1 LKKGYCT
8 IRNIICEKRSFN
20 ILTSYFFWNPLIVKS
35 VWDITQ
41 HVNLIIFINTAPV
54 CYRRGWHAWLQHT
67 MSAMKFLD
75 TVHCFYV
82 SSSLLFSQDSFIW
95 DFLLYLEDIL
105 SSNFISIC
113 TPVLHRE
120 LVDRYGIS
128 ISQIMAIDIFLYIHF
143 FFPPSLTILLPDFTM
158 TD

>member
-1 LKKGYCT
+1 MWKKIIQYFNFIFFLKPINSQVSVRYYTACQSNNIHKYCSCMLQAWMACMTATYNVSNEIPGY
-8 IRNIICEKRSFN
+8 
-20 ILTSYFFWNPLIVKS
+20 
-35 VWDITQ
+35 
-41 HVNLIIFINTAPV
+41 
-54 CYRRGWHAWLQHT
+54 
-67 MSAMKFLD
+67 
-75 TVHCFYV
+75 
-82 SSSLLFSQDSFIW
+82 SSLFLCFKFSAFFSQDSFIW
-95 DFLLYLEDIL
+95 DFLLYLEDNL
-105 SSNFISIC
+105 TSNFISIC